1 LPIDLQVD
9 NIPALACIVSAAE
22 PPGLRDSMGKLVF
35 RGGEFVQE
43 TPRAVEGQRA
53 SLGQRNLP

>member
-1 LPIDLQVD
+1 
-9 NIPALACIVSAAE
+9 
-22 PPGLRDSMGKLVF
+22 MGKLVF